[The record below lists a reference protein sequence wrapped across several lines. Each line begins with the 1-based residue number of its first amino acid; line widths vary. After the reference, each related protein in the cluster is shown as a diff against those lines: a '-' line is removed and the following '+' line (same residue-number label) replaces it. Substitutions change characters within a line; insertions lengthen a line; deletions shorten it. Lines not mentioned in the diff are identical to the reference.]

1 MSREN
6 RGQIRI
12 IEAFLAVLI
21 VFSSLAVSSSLTV
34 TEDAGRR
41 NDLAVVGWQ
50 ALTKLDSDGSLSKYV
65 DDGNWAGLRDAVNL
79 VLPSGVTF
87 NLTVLDE
94 CMNQINT
101 EIVSNGGFGSQD
113 IAFVEYPCA
122 SQGPS
127 FRCYIVHLRLAVAT

>member
-41 NDLAVVGWQ
+41 NDLTVVGWQ
-50 ALTKLDSDGSLSKYV
+50 ALTKLDSDGSLSRYV
-65 DDGNWAGLRDAVNL
+65 ENGNWAGLRDAVNL

-87 NLTVLDE
+87 NLTVLDNQ
-94 CMNQINT
+94 MNQINA
-101 EIVSNGGFGSQD
+101 EAVSNGGFGSQD

-122 SQGPS
+122 SRGPS